1 MGFNSGF
8 KGLSIEGIVLL
19 KNKTTLQKG
28 PTQNPGVEL

>member
-1 MGFNSGF
+1 M
-8 KGLSIEGIVLL
+8 LSIEGMVLL